1 MLMPLLSVKTPI
13 AAAQAAIAVEAVTPR
28 ERALP
33 VAMPGRISGH
43 QSEAVL
49 KILET
54 LNRHLLGSEPL
65 PKDALIRLLDTLSKI
80 LKFPPL
86 PQETLRDFS
95 KRLAV
100 FIETLPPA
108 ARAALEKQLGQRN
121 LAIVIKMLAEVLKM
135 PSIIELPRLL
145 DRPFQPPM
153 VPRAGSTQPDGKL
166 LPNINVPQGHGQTPV
181 PGRQTPAFNPQTMV
195 INPAAIADPGL
206 LQAALKKAFGGD
218 DAAPAVI
225 AFEEGIN
232 EDTPATALRSEQPAK
247 AQTPRGSAAAASG
260 QPQQTTKAS
269 SDTIPLLRAAAAF
282 LAADPEALSLVATI
296 ASGMDDQLKAEMVKE
311 LQLDIFEPKEAAEQ
325 PVQSAGPDRNEARID
340 GGDLSASQTETD
352 APAEAEMPPA
362 RTAVARNPDEVDGFT
377 GHDLGEWELEI
388 EAQDQSFTGA
398 DDIPSPS
405 AEMEMDR
412 PEKSLAQMLKALVE
426 ASLPLPGAE
435 TSDPLFATLAGDAA
449 DMSAEMLFA
458 QLEAS
463 ENAEMLPDAS
473 LLTGDI
479 GDQMEMAGLEPDAW
493 NTMLDGPEEKAASRQ
508 MLPHSATAEENVREA
523 LTPRLPDAGI
533 IRDAIPFAMIPYLPA
548 KAQEARAIDVED
560 EEKQAFADEEDQGQQ
575 DEGGSQPETQSEET
589 PVLQHADPDERENDG
604 DAAYD
609 LYRRMGG
616 YG

>member
-1 MLMPLLSVKTPI
+1 MLMPLLSVKTPV
-13 AAAQAAIAVEAVTPR
+13 AAAQAAVAIETVAPR

-33 VAMPGRISGH
+33 VPMPGRISGH

-121 LAIVIKMLAEVLKM
+121 LAIVIKMLAEVLKT
-135 PSIIELPRLL
+135 PSLIELPRLL
-145 DRPFQPPM
+145 ERPFLPPTA
-153 VPRAGSTQPDGKL
+153 PRAGGTQPDSK
-166 LPNINVPQGHGQTPV
+166 PPQNTAIQQGQTT
-181 PGRQTPAFNPQTMV
+181 TPARQASVLNPQTIV
-195 INPAAIADPGL
+195 AGPAIIADPGL

-218 DAAPAVI
+218 DTAPVII
-225 AFEEGIN
+225 AFEESIDAG
-232 EDTPATALRSEQPAK
+232 TAAAAPRAEQSAK
-247 AQTPRGSAAAASG
+247 AQTARGSVAPAGA
-260 QPQQTTKAS
+260 QPQHTSKANS
-269 SDTIPLLRAAAAF
+269 ETIPLLRAAAAF
-282 LAADPEALSLVATI
+282 LAADPEALPLVATI
-296 ASGMDDQLKAEMVKE
+296 ASGMDDQLKAELVKE
-311 LQLDIFEPKEAAEQ
+311 LELELSGPQETSEHKEASTSSNRPEAHRDDYRTSDAE
-325 PVQSAGPDRNEARID
+325 P
-340 GGDLSASQTETD
+340 ET
-352 APAEAEMPPA
+352 PANAA
-362 RTAVARNPDEVDGFT
+362 TSTAKMTVARNPDEVDGFT

-405 AEMEMDR
+405 AEAEIDR
-412 PEKSLAQMLKALVE
+412 PEKRLAQTLKALVE

-435 TSDPLFATLAGDAA
+435 TSDPLFATLAGDTA
-449 DMSAEMLFA
+449 DMSAEILFA

-463 ENAEMLPDAS
+463 ESAEMLPDPS

-479 GDQMEMAGLEPDAW
+479 GDPMELAGLEPDAW

-508 MLPHSATAEENVREA
+508 MLPHSATAEENAREA

-560 EEKQAFADEEDQGQQ
+560 EEKQPFADEEDQGQQ
-575 DEGGSQPETQSEET
+575 GEDGGQPEGQGEDARSA
-589 PVLQHADPDERENDG
+589 QQADLDEHENDG

>member
-13 AAAQAAIAVEAVTPR
+13 TAVQAAVTVEALTPK
-28 ERALP
+28 ERAP
-33 VAMPGRISGH
+33 AAVVPGRISGH

-135 PSIIELPRLL
+135 PSIIEMPRLL
-145 DRPFQPPM
+145 DRSFLPPTA
-153 VPRAGSTQPDGKL
+153 PRAGGTQPDGK
-166 LPNINVPQGHGQTPV
+166 PPQNTTIQQGQTT
-181 PGRQTPAFNPQTMV
+181 TPARQASVLNPQTIV
-195 INPAAIADPGL
+195 AGPAIIADPGL

-218 DAAPAVI
+218 DTAPVII

-247 AQTPRGSAAAASG
+247 AQTPRGSAAATSG

-296 ASGMDDQLKAEMVKE
+296 ASGMDDQLKAELVKE
-311 LQLDIFEPKEAAEQ
+311 LELDIFEQKETTEQ
-325 PVQSAGPDRNEARID
+325 PVHSAGSDRNEARID
-340 GGDLSASQTETD
+340 GGDLAASQTETD
-352 APAEAEMPPA
+352 APADAEMPPA

-388 EAQDQSFTGA
+388 EAQDQSLTGA

-405 AEMEMDR
+405 AEMEIDR
-412 PEKSLAQMLKALVE
+412 PEKSLAQALKALVE

-435 TSDPLFATLAGDAA
+435 TSDPLFATLAGDTA
-449 DMSAEMLFA
+449 DMSAEILFA

-463 ENAEMLPDAS
+463 ESAEMLPDAS

-479 GDQMEMAGLEPDAW
+479 GDPMELAGLEPDTW
-493 NTMLDGPEEKAASRQ
+493 NPMLDRPEEKAASRQ
-508 MLPHSATAEENVREA
+508 MLPHSATAEENAREA
-523 LTPRLPDAGI
+523 LTPRLPDAGV

-548 KAQEARAIDVED
+548 KTQELRTLEVED
-560 EEKQAFADEEDQGQQ
+560 EEKPSFTGEEDQDQQ
-575 DEGGSQPETQSEET
+575 GEDGDKPESEGEDTA
-589 PVLQHADPDERENDG
+589 PVQQADLDERES

>member
-1 MLMPLLSVKTPI
+1 MLMPLLSVKTPG
-13 AAAQAAIAVEAVTPR
+13 AAAQAAVAIETVAPR

-121 LAIVIKMLAEVLKM
+121 LAIVIMMLAEVLKM
-135 PSIIELPRLL
+135 PSIIEMPRLL
-145 DRPFQPPM
+145 DRPFLPPTA
-153 VPRAGSTQPDGKL
+153 PRAGGTQPDGK
-166 LPNINVPQGHGQTPV
+166 PTQNTAIQQGQTTAPARQASV
-181 PGRQTPAFNPQTMV
+181 PNPQTIV
-195 INPAAIADPGL
+195 AGPAIIADPGL

-218 DAAPAVI
+218 DTTPAII
-225 AFEEGIN
+225 AFEESIDA
-232 EDTPATALRSEQPAK
+232 DTAAAAPRAEQSAK
-247 AQTPRGSAAAASG
+247 AQTARDAAPTGG
-260 QPQQTTKAS
+260 QPQHTSKANS
-269 SDTIPLLRAAAAF
+269 ETIPLLRAAAAF

-296 ASGMDDQLKAEMVKE
+296 ASGMDDQLKAELVKE
-311 LQLDIFEPKEAAEQ
+311 LELELSGPQETSKHKEASTGSDRPEAHGDDYRTSDAE
-325 PVQSAGPDRNEARID
+325 PDI
-340 GGDLSASQTETD
+340 
-352 APAEAEMPPA
+352 PANAA
-362 RTAVARNPDEVDGFT
+362 TSTAKMTVARNPDEVDGFT
-377 GHDLGEWELEI
+377 DHDLGEWELEI
-388 EAQDQSFTGA
+388 EAQDQSLTGA

-405 AEMEMDR
+405 AEMEIDR
-412 PEKSLAQMLKALVE
+412 PEKSLAQALKALVE

-435 TSDPLFATLAGDAA
+435 TSDPLFATLAGDTA
-449 DMSAEMLFA
+449 DISAEILFA

-463 ENAEMLPDAS
+463 ESAEMLPDAS

-479 GDQMEMAGLEPDAW
+479 GDPRELAGLEPDTW
-493 NTMLDGPEEKAASRQ
+493 NPMLDGPEEKAASRQ
-508 MLPHSATAEENVREA
+508 MLPHSATAEENAREA
-523 LTPRLPDAGI
+523 LTPRLPDAGV

-548 KAQEARAIDVED
+548 KTQELRTLEAED
-560 EEKQAFADEEDQGQQ
+560 EEKPSFTGEEDQDQQ
-575 DEGGSQPETQSEET
+575 GEDGDKPESEGEDTA
-589 PVLQHADPDERENDG
+589 PVQQADLDERES

>member
-1 MLMPLLSVKTPI
+1 MLMPLLSVKTPV
-13 AAAQAAIAVEAVTPR
+13 AAAQAAVAIETVAPR

-108 ARAALEKQLGQRN
+108 ARAALEKQLGQHN

-135 PSIIELPRLL
+135 PSIIEMPRLL
-145 DRPFQPPM
+145 DRPFLPPTA
-153 VPRAGSTQPDGKL
+153 PRAGGTQPDGK
-166 LPNINVPQGHGQTPV
+166 PTQNTAIQQGQTTAPA
-181 PGRQTPAFNPQTMV
+181 RQASVLNPQTIV
-195 INPAAIADPGL
+195 AGPAIIADPGL

-218 DAAPAVI
+218 DTTPAII
-225 AFEEGIN
+225 AFEESIDA
-232 EDTPATALRSEQPAK
+232 DTAAAAPRAEQSAK
-247 AQTPRGSAAAASG
+247 AQTARDAAPAGG
-260 QPQQTTKAS
+260 QLQHTSKANS
-269 SDTIPLLRAAAAF
+269 ETIPLLRAAAAF

-296 ASGMDDQLKAEMVKE
+296 ASGMDDQLKAELVKE
-311 LQLDIFEPKEAAEQ
+311 LELELSGPQETSEHKEASTGSNRPEAHGDDYRTSDAE
-325 PVQSAGPDRNEARID
+325 PDI
-340 GGDLSASQTETD
+340 
-352 APAEAEMPPA
+352 PANAA
-362 RTAVARNPDEVDGFT
+362 TSTAKMTVARNPDEVDGFT

-388 EAQDQSFTGA
+388 EAQDQSLTGA

-405 AEMEMDR
+405 AEMEIDR
-412 PEKSLAQMLKALVE
+412 PEKSLAQALKALVE

-435 TSDPLFATLAGDAA
+435 TSDPLFATLAGDTA
-449 DMSAEMLFA
+449 DMSAEILFA

-463 ENAEMLPDAS
+463 ESAEMLPDAS

-479 GDQMEMAGLEPDAW
+479 GDPMELAGLEPDTW
-493 NTMLDGPEEKAASRQ
+493 NPMLDGPEEKAASRQ
-508 MLPHSATAEENVREA
+508 MLPHSATAEENAREA
-523 LTPRLPDAGI
+523 LTPRLPDAGV

-548 KAQEARAIDVED
+548 KTQELRTLEVED
-560 EEKQAFADEEDQGQQ
+560 EEKPSFAGEEDQGQQ
-575 DEGGSQPETQSEET
+575 GEDGDQPESEGEDT
-589 PVLQHADPDERENDG
+589 APVQQADLDERES

>member
-13 AAAQAAIAVEAVTPR
+13 AVAQAAVAIETVTPR

-121 LAIVIKMLAEVLKM
+121 LTIVIKMLAEVVKM

-145 DRPFQPPM
+145 DRPFQPPT

-166 LPNINVPQGHGQTPV
+166 LPNVNVPQGHGQTPV

-247 AQTPRGSAAAASG
+247 AQTPRSSAAAASG

-296 ASGMDDQLKAEMVKE
+296 ASGMDDQLKAELVKE
-311 LQLDIFEPKEAAEQ
+311 LELELSGPQETSEHKEASTGSNRPEAHGDDYRMSDAE
-325 PVQSAGPDRNEARID
+325 PDI
-340 GGDLSASQTETD
+340 
-352 APAEAEMPPA
+352 PANAA
-362 RTAVARNPDEVDGFT
+362 TSTAKMTVARNPDEVDGFT

-412 PEKSLAQMLKALVE
+412 PEKSLAQMLKTLVE

-449 DMSAEMLFA
+449 DMSAEILFA

-463 ENAEMLPDAS
+463 ENAEMLPDQS

-479 GDQMEMAGLEPDAW
+479 GDQMETAGLEPDAW
-493 NTMLDGPEEKAASRQ
+493 NTMLDGPEEKATSRQ
-508 MLPHSATAEENVREA
+508 MLPHSATAEENAREA
-523 LTPRLPDAGI
+523 PTPRLPDASI

-548 KAQEARAIDVED
+548 KTQELRTLEVED
-560 EEKQAFADEEDQGQQ
+560 EEKASFADEEDQGQQ
-575 DEGGSQPETQSEET
+575 GEDGDQPESEGEDT
-589 PVLQHADPDERENDG
+589 APVQQADPDERENDG